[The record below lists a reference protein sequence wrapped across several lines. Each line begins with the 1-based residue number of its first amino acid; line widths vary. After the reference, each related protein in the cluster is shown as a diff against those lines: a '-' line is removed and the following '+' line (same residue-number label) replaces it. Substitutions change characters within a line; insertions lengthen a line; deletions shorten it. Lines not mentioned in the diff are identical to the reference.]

1 MLAVL
6 LAVLLAGGNHVTAF
20 MGILLIVGFG
30 IFAAVKKRRQNLICC
45 VITLAAMVA
54 GFLFNVTSPGTR
66 IRQSYFSDRPG
77 VAGTIVT
84 AVKTGIACINSW
96 MGLAVIV
103 TAVLLL
109 PVLLPLV
116 KKIRGQYG
124 FSFRYPLLVFVLSV
138 AWLCAMFCPPIY
150 AMGTPGDVRLT
161 NVVYFSFVWLFVL
174 NEAYLCGWAVTRLE
188 ASGATALSGAAGEFP
203 GSFLI
208 TAAVLAVGMIIGCGE
223 NMTAW
228 QAYLLIRSGEAQEY
242 SAEADERYAVLCD
255 SAGKDVVLK
264 AYTAKPWMLFLDD
277 ITEEKSDW
285 RNEYMRVYFGLN
297 SVVLEQTE

>member
-1 MLAVL
+1 MDASALQGLYWYNGAMNYVFFHAVLLLLLCVLLSLAGEHPRRKAGRTVLAVL

-109 PVLLPLV
+109 PVLLPPGKEDTRTV
-116 KKIRGQYG
+116 WI
-124 FSFRYPLLVFVLSV
+124 FVPLS
-138 AWLCAMFCPPIY
+138 AACLC
-150 AMGTPGDVRLT
+150 
-161 NVVYFSFVWLFVL
+161 VV
-174 NEAYLCGWAVTRLE
+174 GR
-188 ASGATALSGAAGEFP
+188 
-203 GSFLI
+203 
-208 TAAVLAVGMIIGCGE
+208 LAVRNVLPAHLRDGNAGGRPADKRGIFFPSFGC
-223 NMTAW
+223 
-228 QAYLLIRSGEAQEY
+228 
-242 SAEADERYAVLCD
+242 LC
-255 SAGKDVVLK
+255 
-264 AYTAKPWMLFLDD
+264 
-277 ITEEKSDW
+277 
-285 RNEYMRVYFGLN
+285 
-297 SVVLEQTE
+297 

>member
-30 IFAAVKKRRQNLICC
+30 IFAAVKKRWQNLICC
-45 VITLAAMVA
+45 VITLVAMVA

-109 PVLLPLV
+109 PCFFSVV
-116 KKIRGQYG
+116 TKIRGQYG
-124 FSFRYPLLVFVLSV
+124 FSFRYPLLVFVSV
-138 AWLCAMFCPPIY
+138 
-150 AMGTPGDVRLT
+150 GR
-161 NVVYFSFVWLFVL
+161 
-174 NEAYLCGWAVTRLE
+174 
-188 ASGATALSGAAGEFP
+188 
-203 GSFLI
+203 
-208 TAAVLAVGMIIGCGE
+208 LAVRNVLSAHLRDGNAGGRPADKRGIFFLRAGC
-223 NMTAW
+223 
-228 QAYLLIRSGEAQEY
+228 
-242 SAEADERYAVLCD
+242 LC
-255 SAGKDVVLK
+255 
-264 AYTAKPWMLFLDD
+264 
-277 ITEEKSDW
+277 
-285 RNEYMRVYFGLN
+285 
-297 SVVLEQTE
+297 

>member
-1 MLAVL
+1 
-6 LAVLLAGGNHVTAF
+6 
-20 MGILLIVGFG
+20 MGILLIGGFG

-124 FSFRYPLLVFVLSV
+124 FSFRYPLLVFVLS
-138 AWLCAMFCPPIY
+138 
-150 AMGTPGDVRLT
+150 
-161 NVVYFSFVWLFVL
+161 FS
-174 NEAYLCGWAVTRLE
+174 
-188 ASGATALSGAAGEFP
+188 
-203 GSFLI
+203 
-208 TAAVLAVGMIIGCGE
+208 
-223 NMTAW
+223 
-228 QAYLLIRSGEAQEY
+228 
-242 SAEADERYAVLCD
+242 
-255 SAGKDVVLK
+255 
-264 AYTAKPWMLFLDD
+264 
-277 ITEEKSDW
+277 
-285 RNEYMRVYFGLN
+285 
-297 SVVLEQTE
+297 

>member
-1 MLAVL
+1 MLIA
-6 LAVLLAGGNHVTAF
+6 
-20 MGILLIVGFG
+20 GFG
-30 IFAAVKKRRQNLICC
+30 IFAAVKKRWQNLICC
-45 VITLAAMVA
+45 AITLVAILA

-84 AVKTGIACINSW
+84 AVKNGIACINSW

-109 PVLLPLV
+109 PVLLSMV
-116 KKIRGQYG
+116 TKIRGQYG

-174 NEAYLCGWAVTRLE
+174 NEAYLCGWVVTKLE
-188 ASGATALSGAAGEFP
+188 ASGAAGLCSRAGELTD
-203 GSFLI
+203 SFLI

-255 SAGKDVVLK
+255 SAGEDVVLK
-264 AYTAKPWMLFLDD
+264 SYTAKPWMLFLDD